1 VLDSGNEDKTGSA
14 VSSSSELWKSFTGKF
29 HVCSVL
35 PATSAVVEDH
45 KITTYKQTAVVE
57 VD

>member
-1 VLDSGNEDKTGSA
+1 VENPSQK
-14 VSSSSELWKSFTGKF
+14 KF
-29 HVCSVL
+29 RFVVFCQLH
-35 PATSAVVEDH
+35 PAVVEDS